1 MFSVVLNYISYV
13 HTQTLYQCNFDSAV
27 ALDNCFTTT
36 ISVVSNVGNPTNIAP
51 NGALSDVTSSLTPTD
66 NGEVCKLP
74 HKVGTFNWD
83 MYFCNKGTCPTA
95 SSSNSTCKAGKF
107 GSVQLS
113 NNDKKSY
120 QLKTESGGINGVG
133 QQCLIYYYYMG
144 AGSTKII
151 TVNKVEMSG
160 SSQIIDSVT
169 SSPLNGWI
177 QRKISFTAEANGY
190 NVCDISENT
199 YRSSCFI

>member
-36 ISVVSNVGNPTNIAP
+36 ISVVSNVGNPNSLAP

-74 HKVGTFNWD
+74 YKVGTYNWD
-83 MYFCNKGTCPTA
+83 MYFCNKDSCPTA

-169 SSPLNGWI
+169 SSPFNGWI

-190 NVCDISENT
+190 K
-199 YRSSCFI
+199 